1 MFVVVILF
9 IYWKKNIP
17 GILQNTELHQNIYLI
32 EIHQEHFT
40 VYMSIY
46 ISRDIPPLSRSI
58 GTCQLFG
65 RRRYTANLLH
75 LQGKIY
81 SLIKRKLFHEV
92 YTPTIILSKE
102 CRLELQILE
111 G

>member
-40 VYMSIY
+40 IYMSIY
-46 ISRDIPPLSRSI
+46 IYI
-58 GTCQLFG
+58 T
-65 RRRYTANLLH
+65 
-75 LQGKIY
+75 
-81 SLIKRKLFHEV
+81 
-92 YTPTIILSKE
+92 
-102 CRLELQILE
+102 
-111 G
+111 

>member
-1 MFVVVILF
+1 MYVVVVFFYSF
-9 IYWKKNIP
+9 IGKKKYSRHIAK
-17 GILQNTELHQNIYLI
+17 TELHQNIYLI
-32 EIHQEHFT
+32 EIHREHFT

-58 GTCQLFG
+58 GMCQLFG

-81 SLIKRKLFHEV
+81 SFIKR
-92 YTPTIILSKE
+92 
-102 CRLELQILE
+102 
-111 G
+111 

>member
-9 IYWKKNIP
+9 IYWKKNIL

-40 VYMSIY
+40 IYMSIYIY

-92 YTPTIILSKE
+92 
-102 CRLELQILE
+102 
-111 G
+111 